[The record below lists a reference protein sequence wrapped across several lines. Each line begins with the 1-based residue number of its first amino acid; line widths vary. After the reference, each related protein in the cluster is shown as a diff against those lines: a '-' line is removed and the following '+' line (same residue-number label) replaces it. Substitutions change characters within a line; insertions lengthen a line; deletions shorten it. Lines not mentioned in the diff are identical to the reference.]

1 MNDNIQV
8 IKRRKIKLKAVIISL
23 IIISIIGSF
32 VYYIFQIR
40 ITNIYIT
47 GNTILSDQYIISLAQ
62 LDDYPNSMKN
72 SSKLI
77 KTRLEKNV
85 FINFANVYKEG
96 FLNEIYIKIT
106 ENIPLFYYKIMD
118 SIILSDGSKVS
129 EMFDVPIVTNEISS
143 DVYDEFIECML
154 KIKPDI
160 MVKISE
166 IKYDP
171 NDIDKERF
179 YLTMNDGN
187 YVYVTL
193 NKFESINNYINIVKT
208 FNNKKGILYLDSGE
222 FFEIF
227 EETNE

>member
-23 IIISIIGSF
+23 IIISIIGLF

-47 GNTILSDQYIISLAQ
+47 GNTILSDQDIISLAQ

-96 FLNEIYIKIT
+96 FFNEIYIKIT